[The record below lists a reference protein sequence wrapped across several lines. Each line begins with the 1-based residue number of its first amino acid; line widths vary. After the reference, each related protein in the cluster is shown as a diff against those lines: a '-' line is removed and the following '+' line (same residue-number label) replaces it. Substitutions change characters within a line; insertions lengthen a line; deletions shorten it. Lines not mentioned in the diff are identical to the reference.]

1 MGVTPTPNQAVH
13 TLTAT
18 ATESG
23 WCLVGGVGNQRTGGQ
38 QTQQRA
44 QGKQGG
50 PHTHT
55 ASWSSDRLF
64 LLRPVQFPDPQSFQ
78 ALKKGLFLA
87 TRFWDDASCSTGNWN
102 AAHPHFHEGS
112 LSL

>member
-13 TLTAT
+13 TLTVT

-55 ASWSSDRLF
+55 ASWSSDRGAWEPKPRTHLY
-64 LLRPVQFPDPQSFQ
+64 LLSSV
-78 ALKKGLFLA
+78 G
-87 TRFWDDASCSTGNWN
+87 
-102 AAHPHFHEGS
+102 
-112 LSL
+112 